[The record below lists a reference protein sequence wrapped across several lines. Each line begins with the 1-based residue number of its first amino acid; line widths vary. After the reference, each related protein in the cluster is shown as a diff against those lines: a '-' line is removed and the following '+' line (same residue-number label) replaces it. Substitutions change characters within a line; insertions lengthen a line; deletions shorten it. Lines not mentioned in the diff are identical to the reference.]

1 MTVTADEAPAY
12 AARWARGSS
21 AGRAARLC
29 LLGLLLLAAGCADDA
44 ATDAPRGERGAV
56 AEGGQRTATPA
67 LDAGIDDS
75 FVIAPPTLSR
85 FTGDLPAMR
94 ERGVL
99 RALVVPSRTDFFLD
113 HGAVKGIQ
121 AEYLRELER
130 FLNRDVGTEV
140 ERIRVQYVPTPF
152 AELIP
157 ALRAGRGDVVAA
169 FLTPTAAREG
179 SVAFIDAMALEAS
192 EVVVRHRDAAA
203 VAARRDLAGREVVV
217 LKGSSYAQHLEAF
230 NGELAGR
237 GLPPVDIVT
246 ADRRLRSEDIL
257 ELVNAG
263 AVELTVIDDYK
274 ARLWAEVLPDVVVEP
289 VELRRDTRPGWAVRP
304 QASVLEAT
312 LERFAESVS
321 VGTLVGNVLF
331 ARYFENDTWV
341 RDATAR
347 DARDRLAEH
356 IELFRKYGTR
366 YGFDALEIAAQA
378 YQESGLDH
386 AARSRRGAV
395 GIMQI
400 RPATA
405 RDPKV
410 AIADV
415 GKLENNIHAATKY
428 LAFLRDRYFSDPD
441 IAAWDR
447 RALTWAAYNTGP
459 ADVRRARARATE
471 LGLDADVWFGN
482 VEVAMAETVGR
493 EPVRYVA
500 STYIH
505 YTAYKLLQARREAR
519 RAALERGDF
528 GS

>member
-1 MTVTADEAPAY
+1 MGVTDRP
-12 AARWARGSS
+12 GP
-21 AGRAARLC
+21 GRAARVVAF
-29 LLGLLLLAAGCADDA
+29 GLLLFAGACSDDGGTDARRAAGRSGATGADSA
-44 ATDAPRGERGAV
+44 A
-56 AEGGQRTATPA
+56 RTATPA

-121 AEYLRELER
+121 AEYLRELEG
-130 FLNRDVGTEV
+130 FLNRDVEAET

-179 SVAFIDAMALEAS
+179 RVAFIDAMALDAS
-192 EVVVRHRDAAA
+192 ELVVRHRDAAP
-203 VAARRDLAGREVVV
+203 VTERDDLAGREVVV
-217 LKGSSYAQHLEAF
+217 LNGSSYAQHLEALNETF
-230 NGELAGR
+230 AGR
-237 GLPPVDIVT
+237 GLAQVDIVT

-263 AVELTVIDDYK
+263 AVALTVVDDYK

-289 VELRRDTRPGWAVRP
+289 VVLRRDTRPGWAVRP
-304 QASVLEAT
+304 QASVLLAT
-312 LERFAESVS
+312 LERFAQSVS
-321 VGTLVGNVLF
+321 VGTLIGNVLF
-331 ARYFENDTWV
+331 KRYFENDTWV

-356 IELFRKYGTR
+356 IDLFRKYSAR

-386 AARSRRGAV
+386 TARSRRGAV

-400 RPATA
+400 RPVTA

-415 GKLENNIHAATKY
+415 STLENNIHAATKY
-428 LAFLRDRYFSDPD
+428 LAFLRDRYFDDPA
-441 IAAWDR
+441 ISPWDR

-471 LGLDADVWFGN
+471 LGLDANVWFGH
-482 VEVAMAETVGR
+482 VEVAMAELVGR

-505 YTAYKLLQARREAR
+505 YTAYKLLQSRREAR
-519 RAALERGDF
+519 RAALGRSSAGH
-528 GS
+528 

>member
-1 MTVTADEAPAY
+1 VRALALVLLNLAGACSDKGAPGDGNSRHADTA
-12 AARWARGSS
+12 
-21 AGRAARLC
+21 
-29 LLGLLLLAAGCADDA
+29 
-44 ATDAPRGERGAV
+44 ERV
-56 AEGGQRTATPA
+56 ATPE
-67 LDAGIDDS
+67 LDAGIDDA
-75 FVIAPPTLSR
+75 FVVAPPTLSS
-85 FTGDLPAMR
+85 FTGDLPAIR

-130 FLNRDVGTEV
+130 FLNRDASAEI

-179 SVAFIDAMALEAS
+179 RVAFIDAMALEAS
-192 EVVVRHRDAAA
+192 EVVVRHRDAAP
-203 VAARRDLAGREVVV
+203 VARRQDLSGREVLV
-217 LKGSSYAQHLEAF
+217 LSGSSYAQHLRSF
-230 NGELAGR
+230 NDELAER
-237 GLPPVDIVT
+237 GLVPVDVVT

-263 AVELTVIDDYK
+263 AAELTVIDDYK
-274 ARLWAEVLPDVVVEP
+274 AELWAEVLPNVVVEP
-289 VELRRDTRPGWAVRP
+289 VVLRRDTRPGWAVRP
-304 QASVLEAT
+304 QASVLEAA

-321 VGTLVGNVLF
+321 VGTLIGNVLF
-331 ARYFENDTWV
+331 KRYFENDTWV

-347 DARDRLAEH
+347 GARDRLADH
-356 IELFRKYGTR
+356 IELFRKYGAR

-386 AARSRRGAV
+386 TARSRRGAV

-405 RDPKV
+405 RDPK
-410 AIADV
+410 IAVGEV

-428 LAFLRDRYFSDPD
+428 LAFLRDRYFDDPD
-441 IAAWDR
+441 ISPWDR

-459 ADVRRARARATE
+459 ADVRRARARAAE
-471 LGLDADVWFGN
+471 LGLDANVWFGN

-519 RAALERGDF
+519 RAAL
-528 GS
+528 GSNDSGG

>member
-1 MTVTADEAPAY
+1 MTLVADTATLRGVR
-12 AARWARGSS
+12 AAG

-29 LLGLLLLAAGCADDA
+29 LLGMLLVATGCTDDSAPGTQRADH
-44 ATDAPRGERGAV
+44 
-56 AEGGQRTATPA
+56 GGISGDDKRTATPA

-75 FVIAPPTLSR
+75 FVIAPPTLSS

-130 FLNRDVGTEV
+130 FLNRDVTKEI
-140 ERIRVQYVPTPF
+140 ERIRIQYVPTPF

-179 SVAFIDAMALEAS
+179 KVAFIDTMALDAS
-192 EVVVRHRDAAA
+192 EVVVRHRDAAP

-217 LKGSSYAQHLEAF
+217 LKGSSYAQHLESF
-230 NGELAGR
+230 NDELAAR
-237 GLPPVDIVT
+237 GFAPIDIVT

-274 ARLWAEVLPDVVVEP
+274 AQLWADVLPDIVVEP
-289 VELRRDTRPGWAVRP
+289 VELRRDTRPGWAVRA
-304 QASVLEAT
+304 QARVLEAA

-321 VGTLVGNVLF
+321 TGTLIGNVLF
-331 ARYFENDTWV
+331 NRYFENATWV

-356 IELFRKYGTR
+356 IELFRRYGAR

-386 AARSRRGAV
+386 KARSRRGAV

-405 RDPKV
+405 RDPK
-410 AIADV
+410 IAVPDV
-415 GKLENNIHAATKY
+415 SKLENNIHAATRY
-428 LAFLRDRYFSDPD
+428 LAFLRDRYFSDPA

-519 RAALERGDF
+519 RAALGRSDLG
-528 GS
+528 G